1 MVVCGYG
8 PGISSAVARR
18 FGNEGFELALI
29 ARSGDK
35 LERAVA
41 GLAEEGIVAH
51 AFAGDL
57 SDPAATRSLLERIGA
72 TVGPITVYFYNATA
86 LIGSDILEASIA
98 ELQSCFSVGIT
109 SFLAGL
115 QPCVK
120 QMRGQD
126 GAAVL
131 ITGGGFALDTNPVNK
146 YAVALNLIGLATV
159 KAAQHKLAM
168 TLSKRLQS
176 ENIYVGEVMVMNGVV
191 GTPFDYGS
199 ATLTA
204 DRVAGAFWQQYIDRS
219 PVTTQLRAGGD
230 IPVALD

>member
-1 MVVCGYG
+1 MKKRVMVVCGYG
-8 PGISSAVARR
+8 PGISSAVARK

-41 GLAEEGIVAH
+41 EFAQQGIVAH
-51 AFAGDL
+51 AFIGDL
-57 SDPAATRSLLERIGA
+57 SDPKATRALLEQIGT
-72 TVGPITVYFYNATA
+72 TVGPVTVYFYNAIA
-86 LIGSDILEASIA
+86 LIGANVLEASVE

-115 QPCVK
+115 QPCIK

-131 ITGGGFALDTNPVNK
+131 ITGGGFAMDTDSAND
-146 YAVALNLIGLATV
+146 YAVELNVIGLATV
-159 KAAQHKLAM
+159 KAAQHKLAR
-168 TLSKRLQS
+168 TLSKQLQP
-176 ENIYVGEVMVMNGVV
+176 EGIFVGEVMVMDNVA
-191 GTPFDYGS
+191 GTPFDDGT

-204 DRVAGAFWQQYIDRS
+204 DQIAEAFWQQYTGRG
-219 PVTTQLRAGGD
+219 PVTVKVTSELSA
-230 IPVALD
+230 